1 VPIRCLVLFMNRFAL
16 LSVLSL
22 AGLCLNAQ
30 SPPQSAITIST
41 NPGGA
46 RFSVD
51 GQVYM
56 QAATFVWP
64 QGSKHLLVFITD
76 PALPNQAVNTAVQ
89 TSVDGTTKWAFGGWI
104 DNAGLLLPTG
114 DAIQTITADPRVTTI
129 KGQLTVS
136 FRVSLVFFN
145 SGTTDSISPP
155 TCGAPGAIP
164 AGQLRPGVV
173 FIGSQCFWNSANL
186 FLPAGASLT
195 LNAFPY
201 PGFVFIGWSSN
212 IGSPDT
218 YLRSFTLAAP
228 ITLVPQFAPGK
239 RVRFLTAPLGLQV
252 LVDRSPVPTRSIESD
267 LSGPCPSNESQPVN
281 PNLGFPPMCLGDFD
295 FAAGSTH
302 VISASS
308 PQIDTSGK
316 FWVFDSWSNGLG
328 LNGAYVTDS
337 NVANADNL
345 TAKFVRGAHVGFLTS
360 PGGLKLT
367 VDGRPNFAS
376 YDFVWGLGTTH
387 TVTAPTNQFDAAGR
401 QYTFKSWSNSGGQ
414 SQSYVVDQSAV
425 DNGYRLTAT
434 FSVLSRVLVQS
445 SPSGLSVQVDGTTCT
460 TPCTIDRP
468 NGAQLRV
475 TAPTT
480 LSLGDSARMEFTSWS
495 DNAAS
500 DHTFTVNTDFSV
512 VTANYRTSYRLSAAS
527 DPGNGVNFKF
537 DPSSSDMFYPQDTQ
551 VTVSANA
558 NPGFKFRRWDG
569 DLSCTY
575 PTGVVMMSS
584 PHGVIARMDKVPF
597 IAPAGVRNAVGDTPN
612 STVAPGSIIS
622 IFGDGLAP
630 VLEVGRVNPL
640 AQNIA
645 GVTVTVNDRIL
656 PLLYVSPNQINAQ
669 VPSDLGDGD
678 YGLQVHNIGQDDISA
693 TFSVAR
699 NSPGLFF
706 QTVNS
711 QQYALALHDDGSV
724 VTPDNPAKAG
734 ETLSLLGTGFGPY
747 NGVVID
753 GFFPPNPAPAV
764 VDSVS
769 LSTGDQMVSTMSSI
783 AAPGYTGL
791 TLTKF
796 KVPDSMQS
804 GSTVPV
810 KVTVNGANSNTVMV
824 PIQ

>member
-1 VPIRCLVLFMNRFAL
+1 
-16 LSVLSL
+16 
-22 AGLCLNAQ
+22 
-30 SPPQSAITIST
+30 
-41 NPGGA
+41 
-46 RFSVD
+46 
-51 GQVYM
+51 
-56 QAATFVWP
+56 
-64 QGSKHLLVFITD
+64 
-76 PALPNQAVNTAVQ
+76 
-89 TSVDGTTKWAFGGWI
+89 
-104 DNAGLLLPTG
+104 
-114 DAIQTITADPRVTTI
+114 
-129 KGQLTVS
+129 
-136 FRVSLVFFN
+136 
-145 SGTTDSISPP
+145 
-155 TCGAPGAIP
+155 
-164 AGQLRPGVV
+164 
-173 FIGSQCFWNSANL
+173 
-186 FLPAGASLT
+186 
-195 LNAFPY
+195 
-201 PGFVFIGWSSN
+201 
-212 IGSPDT
+212 
-218 YLRSFTLAAP
+218 
-228 ITLVPQFAPGK
+228 
-239 RVRFLTAPLGLQV
+239 
-252 LVDRSPVPTRSIESD
+252 
-267 LSGPCPSNESQPVN
+267 
-281 PNLGFPPMCLGDFD
+281 MCLGDFD

-387 TVTAPTNQFDAAGR
+387 TVTAPTNQFDASGR

-569 DLSCTY
+569 DLSGTY

>member
-1 VPIRCLVLFMNRFAL
+1 M
-16 LSVLSL
+16 SVLSL
-22 AGLCLNAQ
+22 AGLCLYAQ
-30 SPPQSAITIST
+30 PQSAITIST
-41 NPGGA
+41 NPSGA

-51 GQVYM
+51 GQVYI
-56 QAATFVWP
+56 QAQTFVWP
-64 QGSKHLLVFITD
+64 KGSKHLLVFILD
-76 PALPNQAVNTAVQ
+76 PVLPNQPANTSIQ
-89 TSVDGTTKWAFGGWI
+89 TSVDGNATWSFGGWL
-104 DNAGLLLPTG
+104 DNAGLLLPSS
-114 DAIQTITADPRVTTI
+114 DAIQTITADPRITTI
-129 KGQLTVS
+129 KATLTAS
-136 FRVSLVFFN
+136 YRVQLVFFN
-145 SGTTDSISPP
+145 SGANDSVSPP
-155 TCGAPGAIP
+155 SCGAPGAIP

-173 FIGSQCFWNSANL
+173 FLGSQCFWNSANV
-186 FLPAGASLT
+186 FVPAGSALT

-212 IGSPDT
+212 IGSPDAF
-218 YLRSFTLAAP
+218 LRTLTINSP

-239 RVRFLTAPLGLQV
+239 RIRFLTAPPFGLQV
-252 LVDRSPVPTRSIESD
+252 LVDRTPVPTRTIESD
-267 LSGPCPSNESQPVN
+267 LGGPCPSSESQPVN

-302 VISASS
+302 IISAAS

-345 TAKFVRGAHVGFLTS
+345 IAKFVPGAHVAFLTS

-387 TVTAPTNQFDAAGR
+387 TVSAPANQFDAAGR

-414 SQSYVVDQSAV
+414 SQSYTVDQSAV
-425 DNGYRLTAT
+425 DNGYRMTAT
-434 FSVLSRVLVQS
+434 FGVLSRVLVQS
-445 SPSGLSVQVDGTTCT
+445 SPSGLLVQVDGASCT
-460 TPCTIDRP
+460 TPCTIDRS
-468 NGAQLRV
+468 NGTKLRV

-495 DNAAS
+495 DNGDS

-537 DPSSSDMFYPQDTQ
+537 DPATSDMFYPQDTQ
-551 VTVSANA
+551 VTVAANA

-569 DLSCTY
+569 DLTGTY
-575 PTGVVMMSS
+575 PVGVVMMST
-584 PHGVIARMDKVPF
+584 PHAVVARLDKVPF

-622 IFGDGLAP
+622 IFGESLAP

-640 AQNIA
+640 AQSIA

-656 PLLYVSPNQINAQ
+656 PLLYVSPSQINAQ
-669 VPSDLGDGD
+669 VPSGLGDGD
-678 YGLQVHNIGQDDISA
+678 YTLQVHNSGQDDISA

-724 VTPDNPAKAG
+724 VTPDNPARPG

-747 NGVVID
+747 NGLVID

-764 VDSVS
+764 ADSVN
-769 LSTGDQMVSTMSSI
+769 LSTGDQVTSTMWSG

-804 GSTVPV
+804 GATVPV
-810 KVTVNGANSNTVMV
+810 KVTVNGADSNTVMV